1 MNHIHISFIHRT
13 LSFSRITCKLCMPVR
28 LEVTGLSHGTLFRL
42 TLKTSLNMNLVNIF
56 SSTWVTCRSSLPNL

>member
-1 MNHIHISFIHRT
+1 MNYIHISFIHRT
-13 LSFSRITCKLCMPVR
+13 YFSGITCKLCMPVR
-28 LEVTGLSHGTLFRL
+28 LEVTGLSHGTLFQL